1 MKAVVVQE
9 NLKTALAIANRG
21 VATSST
27 LPILSNVLLK
37 TEKGM
42 LKISATNLEIS
53 ISQLVRCK
61 VEKEGV
67 VCLPA
72 RLLSEIVNNLPN
84 EPITLED
91 WSDGLRL
98 SVGKYKTVVKTVAAE
113 DFPVLA
119 DTLPGKLVQF
129 DTGALKK
136 ALEGVLFAVS
146 TNETQAELCGVNF
159 SLGGGKLLL
168 AGTDRYR
175 LGESVVYLPKAPDGE
190 TFSVIVPA
198 RAVGEV
204 IKSVANAGSGV
215 AEIGVGDNQA
225 VFIIGETIITTRLVD
240 GQYPEY
246 EAIIPN
252 EFSTTIVLNRTQ
264 FLAGLKAVSVFARG
278 VSGVEFT
285 YANDIIT
292 LAAKSQDAGEGT
304 VEISARIEG
313 SSDVILFNHKY
324 LLDVLQYLTAEN
336 IEIKLNNPGSPVVF
350 RGKEDP
356 GYTYLVMPI
365 KS

>member
-9 NLKTALAIANRG
+9 NLRAALSVVSRA

-61 VEKEGV
+61 VETEGA

-72 RLLSEIVNNLPN
+72 RLLSEIVSNLPN
-84 EPITLED
+84 EPITLE
-91 WSDGLRL
+91 SGQDGLRL

-113 DFPVLA
+113 DFPVLS

-129 DTGALKK
+129 SMGALKK

-146 TNETQAELCGVNF
+146 SNETQAELCGVNF
-159 SLGGGKLLL
+159 SLEEKKLVL

-175 LGESVVYLPKAPDGE
+175 LAESSVGLSKASAENGL
-190 TFSVIVPA
+190 SAIIPA
-198 RAVGEV
+198 RAVAEVVKSIANATGEV
-204 IKSVANAGSGV
+204 
-215 AEIGVGDNQA
+215 EMGVGDNQA
-225 VFIIGETIITTRLVD
+225 VFVVGETIITTRLVE

-246 EAIIPN
+246 GAIIPKD
-252 EFSTTIVLNRTQ
+252 FSTTIILNRAQ
-264 FLAGLKAVSVFARG
+264 FLAALKAVSVFARG
-278 VSGVEFT
+278 VSGVEFV
-285 YANDIIT
+285 YADASVT

-304 VEISARIEG
+304 VEVPAAVEG
-313 SSDVILFNHKY
+313 TPDTILFNHKY
-324 LLDVLQYLTAEN
+324 LLDVLQYLTTEN
-336 IEIKLNNPGSPVVF
+336 IEIKLNNPGSPVIF
-350 RGKEDP
+350 RGKDEP

>member
-9 NLKTALAIANRG
+9 NLRAALSVVSRA

-61 VEKEGV
+61 VDVEGV

-72 RLLSEIVNNLPN
+72 RLLSETVNNLPN
-84 EPITLED
+84 EPITLE
-91 WSDGLRL
+91 SAQEGLHL
-98 SVGKYKTVVKTVAAE
+98 SVGKYKTVIKTVAAE
-113 DFPVLA
+113 DFPVLSDA
-119 DTLPGKLVQF
+119 LPGKLAQF
-129 DTGALKK
+129 GMGALKK

-146 TNETQAELCGVNF
+146 SNETQAELCGVNF
-159 SLGGGKLLL
+159 SLEENRLVL

-175 LGESVVYLPKAPDGE
+175 LAESIVDMPKAAPAGVL
-190 TFSVIVPA
+190 SAIIPA

-204 IKSVANAGSGV
+204 VKSIATANGV
-215 AEIGVGDNQA
+215 VEMGVGDNQA
-225 VFIIGETIITTRLVD
+225 VFVVGETIITTRLVE

-246 EAIIPN
+246 GAIIPKD
-252 EFSTTIVLNRTQ
+252 FSTTIILNRAQ
-264 FLAGLKAVSVFARG
+264 FLAALKAVSVFARG
-278 VSGVEFT
+278 VSGVEFAYSDT
-285 YANDIIT
+285 VVT

-304 VEISARIEG
+304 VEVSAAVDGPPET
-313 SSDVILFNHKY
+313 ILFNHKY

-336 IEIKLNNPGSPVVF
+336 IEIKLNNPGSPVIF
-350 RGKEDP
+350 RGKDEP
-356 GYTYLVMPI
+356 KYTYLVMPI